1 MSYVYLMIHV
11 YSKIADA
18 SQILHV
24 KIISKKEEIFW
35 VVRYPLFKYV
45 TEPKGM
51 MDWHNTII
59 LNRTT
64 SLQPQ
69 HSLYYFWLK
78 TS

>member
-1 MSYVYLMIHV
+1 MIHV

-51 MDWHNTII
+51 MDWHNTCP
-59 LNRTT
+59 
-64 SLQPQ
+64 S
-69 HSLYYFWLK
+69 F
-78 TS
+78 